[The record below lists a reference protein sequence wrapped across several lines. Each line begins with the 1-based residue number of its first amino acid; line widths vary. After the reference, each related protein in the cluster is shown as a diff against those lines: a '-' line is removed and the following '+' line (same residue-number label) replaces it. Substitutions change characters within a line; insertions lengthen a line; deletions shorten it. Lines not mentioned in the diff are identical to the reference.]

1 MFLMEHSGFF
11 KNNMPPKTIPF
22 NQTPKTI
29 PFTDNNSSV
38 ADIVAQH
45 QATSSY
51 DTAMGI
57 GDTSPSILGEAGNQ
71 ILKGGKQIF
80 SGADVNKPIGEQ
92 FGDMGAGALN
102 VAAGAIRALFSP
114 VEAGTKIASQ
124 LPVIK
129 QVVDAVKTNIT
140 DPTSDWISNSPK
152 LQEFMTKYPH
162 ADEVVGNLISV
173 LSSIAGGEKAPEIK
187 TAVDNA
193 GNTIADTASKTMDAV
208 QTKVSDVS
216 DARTAKQDATNTKK
230 GINIIA
236 PKLSPIEMD
245 TALAN
250 GEVVNKPASS
260 KIGNGKMTADFS
272 ENPHMQDLYNSTKG
286 VINHDATTATENL
299 GNVRKGIIDTSENV
313 VKPLLEKNPVPFNFG
328 DLRNSLDN
336 VRPTS
341 AIKNDPSAFENYNRI
356 KEELLGVAEKSL
368 RETQNAGG
376 KSVSGMTDLNDL
388 WTPGKAI
395 DKYIQK
401 QLGDTTFGSPA
412 YTGVKAAA
420 QDLRNGFRQ
429 FMSDSMRYPGQMESL
444 NRMTQFI
451 RAMPD
456 NLRQTLNPENLDALR
471 EQFGIKT
478 TPSSES
484 LANILDQKMQKLHD
498 MFEVRDNLATK
509 ARGEQG
515 TTPFSRYMKAHPI
528 TKSVTHA
535 VTSALKVGTGVD
547 ALSHL

>member
-1 MFLMEHSGFF
+1 MFLTEHSGFF

-29 PFTDNNSSV
+29 PFSGSNSSV

-51 DTAMGI
+51 NTAMGI
-57 GDTSPSILGEAGNQ
+57 GDTSPSILSEAGDQ
-71 ILKGGKQIF
+71 IVKGGKQIF
-80 SGADVNKPIGEQ
+80 SGADVNKPISEQ

-102 VAAGAIRALFSP
+102 VAGGAIRALFSP
-114 VEAGTKIASQ
+114 VEAGTKIGSQ

-129 QVVDAVKTNIT
+129 QVVDAVKTSIT

-187 TAVDNA
+187 GIVN
-193 GNTIADTASKTMDAV
+193 DTANTLAEAPGQIKQLATD
-208 QTKVSDVS
+208 TKQGLQNTDKIN
-216 DARTAKQDATNTKK
+216 AKNTEN
-230 GINIIA
+230 GIRIVA
-236 PKLSPIEMD
+236 PDLTPGEMAD
-245 TALAN
+245 ALAS
-250 GEVVNKPASS
+250 GKVMNKPLSS
-260 KIGNGKMTADFS
+260 KIGNGKMAPDFS
-272 ENPHMQDLYNSTKG
+272 GDSHIQDLYNSTKH
-286 VINHDATTATENL
+286 VINPDATTYSENL
-299 GNVRKGIIDTSENV
+299 GNVRKGIINTSENV
-313 VKPLLEKNPVPFNFG
+313 VKPLLEKNPTPFNFG
-328 DLRNSLDN
+328 DLRSALDN
-336 VRPTS
+336 VQPTS
-341 AIKNDPSAFENYNRI
+341 AIKNDPSAFSNYNRI

-368 RETQNAGG
+368 RETQTAGG
-376 KSVSGMTDLNDL
+376 KSVSGITDLNDL

-395 DKYIQK
+395 DTYIQK
-401 QLGDTTFGSPA
+401 QLGDTTLGSPA

-451 RAMPD
+451 REMPD
-456 NLRQTLNPENLDALR
+456 NLRQTLNPENLQALR
-471 EQFGIKT
+471 EQFGVKAT
-478 TPSSES
+478 ATSES

-498 MFEVRDNLATK
+498 MFEVRDSLASK
-509 ARGEQG
+509 ARKEQG
-515 TTPFSRYMKAHPI
+515 TTPFSRYMANHPL
-528 TKSVTHA
+528 TKSVTNA
-535 VTSALKVGTGVD
+535 VTGALKVGSGVD
-547 ALSHL
+547 AISHL